1 MWSKDIEACNSDK
14 NFSLAVVHYW
24 KKKKVKSLPLEMKE
38 WGGKEM
44 EMMSSEN
51 VDPFKRLKTTGN
63 DNDVG
68 PVFFFLFNSLK
79 DNCLFKKDNTSWP
92 VCGG

>member
-1 MWSKDIEACNSDK
+1 
-14 NFSLAVVHYW
+14 
-24 KKKKVKSLPLEMKE
+24 
-38 WGGKEM
+38 M

-79 DNCLFKKDNTSWP
+79 DNCLFKKDNTS
-92 VCGG
+92 